1 MQRDCSL
8 HFVFV
13 GGVTDMEEV
22 CHKERMVFSPYQLSE
37 CLLMNTYEHKHLAMS
52 LKPATF
58 GIAV

>member
-1 MQRDCSL
+1 
-8 HFVFV
+8 
-13 GGVTDMEEV
+13 MEGA
-22 CHKERMVFSPYQLSE
+22 CHKERMVFSLYQLSE